1 MAQAT
6 VELIRA
12 LRATVERLRG
22 ETSYQW
28 GHMGECNCGHLAQTI
43 TALSKGEIH
52 AWALEREGD
61 WAAQA
66 NDYCPTS
73 GYRIDDIISEMLAI
87 GMALDDIGY
96 LERLD
101 DPAVLA
107 RVRDDSGQPGL
118 YLRRN
123 PRDDVVLYMATWAEL
138 LAESLPADA
147 DARSRAARAA

>member
-12 LRATVERLRG
+12 LRVTVERLRG

-73 GYRIDDIISEMLAI
+73 GYRIDDIITEMLAI
-87 GMALDDIGY
+87 GMSLDDIGH

-107 RVRDDSGQPGL
+107 RVRADTGQPDL
-118 YLRRN
+118 HLCRNLRG
-123 PRDDVVLYMATWAEL
+123 DVIVYMAAWAEL
-138 LAESLPADA
+138 LTESLPAGA
-147 DARSRAARAA
+147 DAESRAARAA